1 MTLSG
6 APAGRPKGSQGEPP
20 VPQSGGA
27 QRRELSPRARER
39 LRIAAAMLR
48 GLGVRVDDA
57 SGFHEGVL
65 AALDALPPEGRD
77 RVRGQVDWV
86 EAYCVSEARFFG
98 IPERK

>member
-27 QRRELSPRARER
+27 QRRVLSSRARER
-39 LRIAAAMLR
+39 LLMAAAMLR

-57 SGFHEGVL
+57 AGFYEGVL
-65 AALDALPPEGRD
+65 AALDALPHEERE
-77 RVRGQVDWV
+77 RVRGLVDWV
-86 EAYCVSEARFFG
+86 EDYCLAEARFVG
-98 IPERK
+98 TPPRR